1 MELIPGEPAI
11 IKSALSLSPPID
23 RPRPA
28 EREDF
33 DEEGF
38 CRRLIASMIEFS
50 EIGAETIYI
59 ISAPDRAGGGR
70 VGSNFIVCLGLRS
83 SRSFA
88 ADKAHLGPIH
98 ITVAVALLRRIG
110 RTE

>member
-1 MELIPGEPAI
+1 MRRA
-11 IKSALSLSPPID
+11 SA
-23 RPRPA
+23 A
-28 EREDF
+28 AAA
-33 DEEGF
+33 
-38 CRRLIASMIEFS
+38 RLIASMIEFS

-59 ISAPDRAGGGR
+59 ISARDRAGGPTLLCVR
-70 VGSNFIVCLGLRS
+70 PGLRF

-98 ITVAVALLRRIG
+98 ITVAVALLFLLLLPRIG

>member
-1 MELIPGEPAI
+1 MRRA
-11 IKSALSLSPPID
+11 
-23 RPRPA
+23 
-28 EREDF
+28 
-33 DEEGF
+33 
-38 CRRLIASMIEFS
+38 RLIASMIEFS

-70 VGSNFIVCLGLRS
+70 VGSNFIVCLGLRF

-98 ITVAVALLRRIG
+98 ITVAVALLFLLFLLLLPRIG